1 MIKSSI
7 LNAPGYLKSLLV
19 IPLLLVL
26 SSCSTTANL
35 PPPEPV
41 TVTVT
46 EQVKP
51 PKPIVPAPNTL
62 NMRPVKFVIITKDNF
77 EEQMKKLSGAKA
89 IIGLDETGYKNL
101 SLNMGELRAL
111 IEQQNKIIAIY
122 EKQWD

>member
-1 MIKSSI
+1 
-7 LNAPGYLKSLLV
+7 LKSLLV
-19 IPLLLVL
+19 IPLLLIL